1 MNCLVTG
8 AAGFIGS
15 HLCEALLKE
24 GHQVTGL
31 DALTDFYDPA
41 IKRAN
46 LSHFLNHPQFCWL
59 EADLVS
65 SPWAEKVEQIDWIFH
80 LAARAGV
87 RTSWGDDFSAYCEQ
101 NILATQML
109 LKACIELQPKK
120 IVFASS
126 SSVYGN
132 AKRLPIKE
140 TIALRPISPYGA
152 TKVAA
157 EHLCRIY
164 QENFGLPICILRY
177 FTVYGPRQRPDMA
190 FSRWISALRVEQPI
204 QIFGDGNQTRD
215 FTFVADTVR
224 ANMLAAERGIPG
236 EIYNIAGGSNVSPR
250 QVIEM
255 LAELTGLTPKIS
267 WEDAKKGDPR
277 HTLADVS
284 KAKDRLGFTSQVSL
298 REGLAAQVMDSLK
311 RSRESVGGE

>member
-1 MNCLVTG
+1 
-8 AAGFIGS
+8 
-15 HLCEALLKE
+15 
-24 GHQVTGL
+24 
-31 DALTDFYDPA
+31 
-41 IKRAN
+41 
-46 LSHFLNHPQFCWL
+46 
-59 EADLVS
+59 
-65 SPWAEKVEQIDWIFH
+65 
-80 LAARAGV
+80 
-87 RTSWGDDFSAYCEQ
+87 
-101 NILATQML
+101 
-109 LKACIELQPKK
+109 
-120 IVFASS
+120 
-126 SSVYGN
+126 
-132 AKRLPIKE
+132 
-140 TIALRPISPYGA
+140 LRPISPYGA

-250 QVIEM
+250 QVIEA
-255 LAELTGLTPKIS
+255 LTEITGLTPKIS